1 MYEALNGAA
10 LNDVTCKRSRLE
22 IQQTG
27 TTILLHVAIN
37 HKGCCMVIAIHMF
50 LQHFLP
56 QVIENYLGVPVFTGG
71 LTTFARRAGFDNQY
85 WSGRIDFDS
94 KNGSGTS
101 FCQNRSG

>member
-50 LQHFLP
+50 LQHFSTLDHCEL
-56 QVIENYLGVPVFTGG
+56 IGG
-71 LTTFARRAGFDNQY
+71 AGIYRRTDHNCPE
-85 WSGRIDFDS
+85 GRCGRKI
-94 KNGSGTS
+94 
-101 FCQNRSG
+101 RP